1 MVTVTDYAERESKDG
16 KSFMVLTLLGD
27 PEMVKSQSSG
37 NFYLTARRTSIIT
50 TFNEEGCKRMLGK
63 ELPGS
68 IERVPVEEP
77 YDYQIPNSDEVIQLD
92 FTYRYSPEPAN
103 VEEAVFS

>member
-1 MVTVTDYAERESKDG
+1 MVTVTDFNERESKDG
-16 KSFMVLTLLGD
+16 KSFMTLTLLGD
-27 PEMVKSQSSG
+27 PEMVKSKSSG

-50 TFNEEGCKRMLGK
+50 TFNEEGCRRMLGK

-77 YDYQIPNSDEVIQLD
+77 YDFQIPDSGEIIQLD
-92 FTYRYSPEPAN
+92 FTYKFNPEPAN
-103 VEEAVFS
+103 VEETVFS